1 MRRFYTLLYYLM
13 LPGVLARLWWRGR
26 KEPAYRERWAERFGF
41 IDTVPAGCLWV
52 HAVSLGE
59 TRAAVPLIR
68 ALQERYPDRPVL
80 VTTMTP
86 TGSRQ
91 VRDSFGSRVFH
102 VYLPYDLP
110 AAVQRFLQRT
120 CPALGVVMETELW
133 PNLLQLCRDADI
145 PIVIANA
152 RLSARSARGYRCL
165 LGLSRAMLRNTSLVA
180 AQTEADGARFIQLGL
195 DPGKL
200 KVTGNIKYDLIL
212 PQGLVQYGQET
223 RQTLFGAR
231 PVWIAASTHQGEDD
245 VILTAF
251 TQLQQ
256 QFPDLLLILTPR
268 HPQRFDEVYVL
279 CQQRKLQVIR
289 RSSGEDCAPDVQ
301 VYLGDS
307 VGELLMLYAL
317 ADVAFVGGSLV
328 PSGGHNVLEPAQLGV
343 PVVFGPH
350 MFNFTEASRHLLTAG
365 GARQVKDSSELTEVL
380 RLLLLD
386 PNARQNMGM
395 RAKQAVHANRGALA
409 RLFSLLEDILRQD
422 EPPRTLP
429 HNTPATR
436 QPPV

>member
-1 MRRFYTLLYYLM
+1 MRHLYTLLYYLI
-13 LPGVLARLWWRGR
+13 LPGVLVRLWWRGR

-41 IDTVPAGCLWV
+41 IDAVPAGCLWI

-68 ALQERYPDRPVL
+68 ALQERYPGRPVL

-91 VRDSFGSRVFH
+91 VRDSFGNRVFH

-120 CPALGVVMETELW
+120 RPALGVIMETELW
-133 PNLLQLCRDADI
+133 PNLLQACQDATI

-165 LGLSRAMLRNTSLVA
+165 SGLSRAMLNNTSLVA

-200 KVTGNIKYDLIL
+200 KVTGNIKYDLTL
-212 PQGLVQYGQET
+212 PEGLAQYGQET
-223 RQTLFGAR
+223 RQALFGAR
-231 PVWIAASTHQGEDD
+231 PVWIAASTHQGEDEA
-245 VILTAF
+245 ILTAF

-256 QFPDLLLILTPR
+256 HFPELLLILTPR
-268 HPQRFDEVYVL
+268 HPQRFDEVYAL
-279 CQQRKLQVIR
+279 CQQRKLSVVR
-289 RSSGEDCAPDVQ
+289 RSSGAACTSAIQ

-307 VGELLMLYAL
+307 IGELLMLYAL

-350 MFNFTEASRHLLTAG
+350 MFNFTEAARHLLAAD
-365 GARQVKDSSELTEVL
+365 GARQVKDSVELTDVL

-409 RLFSLLEDILRQD
+409 RLFALLEDILRQD
-422 EPPRTLP
+422 EPPRTLLR
-429 HNTPATR
+429 NTPATR